1 MFLRNFAIHYPFCY
15 NSGKYPEK
23 GTLIVAKNKNN
34 YYTALYEVASSIN
47 SALEP
52 DKVLDSIAENV
63 VRTMKVKGCSLI
75 LLSAD
80 KTVLMHTATYGLS
93 DGYVHKGPL
102 SADKSITEAL
112 KGKAVSILDAAKDD
126 RVQYAK
132 EKVKEGISS
141 ILTVPM
147 NLRGEIIGV
156 VRVYTA
162 EKREF
167 SDDDVYFVQAIA
179 NLGAIALEN
188 ARLYENIKKNYD
200 DLRQEMLEWRTSMA
214 VSGTPRS
221 MWFIRHSKDQILPGR
236 RP

>member
-1 MFLRNFAIHYPFCY
+1 MTETNLD
-15 NSGKYPEK
+15 
-23 GTLIVAKNKNN
+23 
-34 YYTALYEVASSIN
+34 YYKALYEVASNIN

-52 DKVLDSIAENV
+52 DKVLDSIAESV
-63 VRTMKVKGCSLI
+63 VNTMNVKGCSLI
-75 LLSAD
+75 LLSSD
-80 KTVLMHTATYGLS
+80 KKTLMHTATHGLS
-93 DGYVHKGPL
+93 EKYVFKGPL
-102 SADKSITEAL
+102 RADKSITEAL
-112 KGKAVSILDAAKDD
+112 SGKAVVVPDATNDD

-132 EKVKEGISS
+132 EKIEEGIVS

-167 SDDDVYFVQAIA
+167 TEDAIYFVQAVA

-188 ARLYENIKKNYD
+188 ARLYENIQKNYD

-214 VSGTPRS
+214 ISGTPRS
-221 MWFIRHSKDQILPGR
+221 MWFIRHSKDQVFPKK
-236 RP
+236 P

>member
-1 MFLRNFAIHYPFCY
+1 MTETNLD
-15 NSGKYPEK
+15 
-23 GTLIVAKNKNN
+23 
-34 YYTALYEVASSIN
+34 YYKALYEVASNIN

-52 DKVLDSIAENV
+52 DKVLDSIAESV
-63 VRTMKVKGCSLI
+63 VNTMNVKGCSLI
-75 LLSAD
+75 LLSSD
-80 KTVLMHTATYGLS
+80 KKTLMHTATHGLS
-93 DGYVHKGPL
+93 EKYVFKGPL
-102 SADKSITEAL
+102 RADKSITEAL
-112 KGKAVSILDAAKDD
+112 SGKAVVVPDATNDN

-132 EKVKEGISS
+132 EKIEEGIVS

-167 SDDDVYFVQAIA
+167 TEDAIYFVQAVA

-188 ARLYENIKKNYD
+188 ARLYENIQKNYD

-214 VSGTPRS
+214 ISGTPRS
-221 MWFIRHSKDQILPGR
+221 MWFIRHSKDQVFPKK
-236 RP
+236 P

>member
-1 MFLRNFAIHYPFCY
+1 MTETNLD
-15 NSGKYPEK
+15 
-23 GTLIVAKNKNN
+23 
-34 YYTALYEVASSIN
+34 YYKALYEVASNIN

-52 DKVLDSIAENV
+52 DRVLDSIAESV
-63 VRTMKVKGCSLI
+63 VNTMNVKGCSLI
-75 LLSAD
+75 LLSSD
-80 KTVLMHTATYGLS
+80 KKTLMHTATHGLS
-93 DGYVHKGPL
+93 EKYVFKGPL
-102 SADKSITEAL
+102 RADKSITEAL
-112 KGKAVSILDAAKDD
+112 SGKAVVVPDATNDS

-132 EKVKEGISS
+132 EKIEEGIVS

-167 SDDDVYFVQAIA
+167 SEDSVYFVQAVA

-188 ARLYENIKKNYD
+188 ARLYENIQKNYD

-214 VSGTPRS
+214 ISGTPRS
-221 MWFIRHSKDQILPGR
+221 MWFIRHSKDQVFPKK
-236 RP
+236 P